1 MVGACAKLIGVVM
14 ESEKSTAWESYEDVA
29 RYLLEEIGDA
39 LGLELERVEGKQ
51 TLVGESGATWE
62 IEGKGIKAGT
72 GAIVVIECRR
82 YTTSKLKQKDM
93 AAMAWT
99 ISDVGASGGIV
110 VTPIGVQRGGQIVAK
125 SAGIEVVHLD
135 ANSTTTDYVLK
146 FLNKV
151 FLGVTSPVTITD
163 TAVFE
168 ISRSD
173 TPQS

>member
-1 MVGACAKLIGVVM
+1 M
-14 ESEKSTAWESYEDVA
+14 ESEESTTWESYEDVA
-29 RYLLEEIGDA
+29 RYLLDKMGDA
-39 LGLELERVEGKQ
+39 LGLERVEGKQ
-51 TLVGESGATWE
+51 TLTGESGTTWE
-62 IEGKGIKAGT
+62 IDGKGVRANA

-135 ANSTTTDYVLK
+135 ANSTRTDYVLS
-146 FLNKV
+146 FLHNV
-151 FLGVTSPVTITD
+151 FVGVAGD
-163 TAVFE
+163 NH
-168 ISRSD
+168 
-173 TPQS
+173 

>member
-1 MVGACAKLIGVVM
+1 M
-14 ESEKSTAWESYEDVA
+14 
-29 RYLLEEIGDA
+29 
-39 LGLELERVEGKQ
+39 EGKQ
-51 TLVGESGATWE
+51 SLVGESGTTWV
-62 IEGKGIKAGT
+62 IDGKGVRANH

-82 YTTSKLKQKDM
+82 YTTSRLKQEYM
-93 AAMAWT
+93 AGLAWR

-110 VTPIGVQRGGQIVAK
+110 VTPIGVQGGGQIVAK

-135 ANSTTTDYVLK
+135 ANSTTDYVLK

-173 TPQS
+173 TP